1 MPKEQVEVPVVK
13 ELTPLTPEDRAAL
26 NWDKY
31 AGDGPCV
38 WISVADQQ
46 LRLVEGGRTVLEMV
60 CATGLAGVGA
70 REGTNQTPPGW
81 HRITEKIGA
90 DEPKGRVFRSRGVT
104 KQIWQPGQ
112 EVPEDLVLT
121 RILILEGLEAGINRG
136 HDEKGFLVD
145 SLKRLI
151 YIHGTND
158 EERLG
163 EPSSKGCIRLSNN
176 DVITL
181 FDRVSEGTPVIIDAR
196 EEPLD

>member
-90 DEPKGRVFRSRGVT
+90 DEPKGRVFRSRG
-104 KQIWQPGQ
+104 
-112 EVPEDLVLT
+112 L
-121 RILILEGLEAGINRG
+121 RNRSG
-136 HDEKGFLVD
+136 
-145 SLKRLI
+145 SL
-151 YIHGTND
+151 
-158 EERLG
+158 
-163 EPSSKGCIRLSNN
+163 
-176 DVITL
+176 
-181 FDRVSEGTPVIIDAR
+181 AR
-196 EEPLD
+196 RYPKTSC